1 MNTYTFSISTN
12 NTGESTVYEPIDLF
26 DVTKLTLD
34 LINVYTDTFPNY
46 VAIDWGD
53 GTPVLEPDVSVFR
66 NYREDSIFPE
76 VNKGVAPKYLTDPYH
91 HVYEP
96 SSYALKKSVV
106 LKINIGYVTGETTT
120 LSAPISIRT
129 EGYYQ
134 SVEDMD
140 LIGLD
145 LLNKKYNP
153 SRFTF
158 LTKKDDFIVQLD
170 NEIYKEDP
178 SKGGA
183 GSVDDSGGGQ

>member
-1 MNTYTFSISTN
+1 
-12 NTGESTVYEPIDLF
+12 
-26 DVTKLTLD
+26 
-34 LINVYTDTFPNY
+34 
-46 VAIDWGD
+46 
-53 GTPVLEPDVSVFR
+53 
-66 NYREDSIFPE
+66 
-76 VNKGVAPKYLTDPYH
+76 
-91 HVYEP
+91 
-96 SSYALKKSVV
+96 
-106 LKINIGYVTGETTT
+106 